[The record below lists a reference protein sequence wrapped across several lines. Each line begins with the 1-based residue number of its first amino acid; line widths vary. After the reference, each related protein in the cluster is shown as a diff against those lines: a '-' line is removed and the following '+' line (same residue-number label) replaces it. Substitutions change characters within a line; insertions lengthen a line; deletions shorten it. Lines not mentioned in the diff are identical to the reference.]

1 MYAITFH
8 HMVVGLA
15 AGAGTLMGICALLAW
30 LSRYIS
36 NLESSQS
43 TLDKASYA
51 ASILT
56 LVAIPLAMFS
66 GYYSVS
72 EPAGSAI
79 LYNKFVFSG
88 IAMGFTASYIA
99 GRVRFGPDLWA
110 NHALGNLQ
118 MLSALFGLT
127 AIMILGSI
135 GSKITLGESTLDL
148 LPFWPEFMNSIVINQ
163 WISLFLLILGVS
175 SVIFSFR
182 IMKSIKP
189 ISELD

>member
-1 MYAITFH
+1 MYAVIFH

-15 AGAGTLMGICALLAW
+15 AGSGTLMGICAFLAW
-30 LSRYIS
+30 LASYLS
-36 NLESSQS
+36 NLESSKS

-56 LVAIPLAMFS
+56 LITLPLAMLS

-72 EPAGSAI
+72 DPSGSAI
-79 LYNKFVFSG
+79 LYNKFIFSG
-88 IAMGFTASYIA
+88 IAIGFTLSYII
-99 GRVRFGPDLWA
+99 GRRRFGSDMWNHSALA
-110 NHALGNLQ
+110 NIQ

-135 GSKITLGESTLDL
+135 GSKITLGESTLDIF
-148 LPFWPEFMNSIVINQ
+148 PFWPEFMNSIVINQ
-163 WISLFLLILGVS
+163 WISLSLLLIGLS

-182 IMKSIKP
+182 IVDS
-189 ISELD
+189 SA

>member
-1 MYAITFH
+1 MYAIIFH

-15 AGAGTLMGICALLAW
+15 AGAGTLMGLCAILAW
-30 LSRYIS
+30 LSRYVS

-56 LVAIPLAMFS
+56 LVTIPLAMFS

-72 EPAGSAI
+72 DPASSAI
-79 LYNKFVFSG
+79 LYNKFIFSG
-88 IAMGFTASYIA
+88 IALGFTASYIS
-99 GRVRFGPDLWA
+99 GRVRFGSNIWD
-110 NHALGNLQ
+110 NSALANLQ
-118 MLSALFGLT
+118 MLSALFALT

-135 GSKITLGESTLDL
+135 CSKITLGESTLDI

-163 WISLFLLILGVS
+163 WMSMFLLILGIS
-175 SVIFSFR
+175 SVLFSFR
-182 IMKSIKP
+182 IMGDKP
-189 ISELD
+189 ISDLD

>member
-72 EPAGSAI
+72 EPAGSAM

-110 NHALGNLQ
+110 NNALGNLQ
-118 MLSALFGLT
+118 MLSALFGLI